1 MQANNVRRYIAY
13 EGTVDYIVRS
23 FVRRHDGMDTNE
35 RTNRKINYLF
45 GIADLTR
52 LQLPKCNNHLVS
64 FIKVDGLSVS
74 YIVII
79 FTTITSER
87 WSIVLWIVNIFDIIK
102 SRMMVWRYI

>member
-1 MQANNVRRYIAY
+1 MVPLAPKLKVITYHFISYRRKSVFNLVEIQN
-13 EGTVDYIVRS
+13 T
-23 FVRRHDGMDTNE
+23 T
-35 RTNRKINYLF
+35 LF

-79 FTTITSER
+79 FAT
-87 WSIVLWIVNIFDIIK
+87 IK
-102 SRMMVWRYI
+102 SRTLVYPSKECRNFYHH